1 MPLLVEAG
9 FPGGAEEGRA
19 SPVTTGA
26 TLHAIQEES
35 YRHASQGLRSAW
47 PPERAMSAD
56 ALGAFLD
63 ERRYCILATTTGR
76 GHPQARPVAFSPV
89 GESIWFA
96 TGASGR
102 LRNLQRTPWVSVVVT
117 DGDRGAHRAVTL
129 DGPVIVVTEPPPE
142 VHAAW
147 ERRFDGRADWAV
159 AWFELRPERVFSY
172 AGA

>member
-1 MPLLVEAG
+1 MT
-9 FPGGAEEGRA
+9 PGAA
-19 SPVTTGA
+19 
-26 TLHAIQEES
+26 LHEIQEES
-35 YRHASQGLRSAW
+35 YRHASHGLRSAW
-47 PPERAMSAD
+47 PPEHAMSAGD
-56 ALGAFLD
+56 LDAFLD

-89 GESIWFA
+89 GSSVWFA

-102 LRNLQRTPWVSVVVT
+102 LRNLERTPWVSVVVT

-129 DGPVIVVTEPPPE
+129 DGPVTIVAEPPADVLAE
-142 VHAAW
+142 W

-159 AWFELRPERVFSY
+159 AWFELQPQRVFSY